1 MATEVTITSQKLKSL
16 LIKEA
21 KKLTND
27 VPKFTFKTYD
37 GDLLTIS
44 FEQKPHSPIN
54 VGWVEDFVKPYDN
67 YHHDLDELEG
77 YTISKGGRKIEVDD
91 NVDKDITLYDEEY
104 IKRVRDYAIDE
115 YIREHNIN
123 IEQEAADN
131 NVTVERMRRWYFES
145 YQPYWLIYNYHYYLK
160 NCISCKLTDR
170 PDDLPFPTPATSKEK
185 TPAKTTKAKKASKTK
200 KLSSI
205 IEEFNTDFDKEVA
218 QQKTPIIILDET
230 IVTSNNLRKA
240 KQSSKN
246 SKPNAPQNK
255 PDTKIAE
262 ASNQYGDLEQLLTT
276 AAKNFTDDVPRFKV
290 TLSEDRYLFIVS
302 FKQKPHSPINVGW
315 VEDVIKSYNSF
326 YHSKDLDEKDYL
338 SWGYVEVQV
347 RDDIL
352 EHIQVFSDE
361 YENRVKEYMID
372 EYAAEHNIDIKAE
385 AAANKISVRAQKDNI
400 FDKCSVSRYYY
411 YLDNCISCKLAD
423 KPRKL
428 TPDLTE
434 KLRLQLVYN

>member
-44 FEQKPHSPIN
+44 FKQNSHSPIN
-54 VGWVEDFVKPYDN
+54 VGWVQDFVKPYDN

-170 PDDLPFPTPATSKEK
+170 PDDLPFPTPTTSKEK
-185 TPAKTTKAKKASKTK
+185 TTVKTTKTKKTSKTQ

-205 IEEFNTDFDKEVA
+205 IEEFNADFDKEVA

-230 IVTSNNLRKA
+230 IVTSNNSRKA
-240 KQSSKN
+240 KRSSKN
-246 SKPNAPQNK
+246 SKPNAHQNK
-255 PDTKIAE
+255 PDTKPTNE
-262 ASNQYGDLEQLLTT
+262 PTQYGSLENLLTT

-290 TLSEDRYLFIVS
+290 TLSEDKYLFIVS
-302 FKQKPHSPINVGW
+302 FKQKPHSPICVGW
-315 VEDVIKSYNSF
+315 VEDVIKSYNGF

-338 SWGYVEVQV
+338 SWDYVEVQV
-347 RDDIL
+347 RDYGNIK
-352 EHIQVFSDE
+352 VFSDK

-372 EYAAEHNIDIKAE
+372 EYAIKHNIDIKAE
-385 AAANKISVRAQKDNI
+385 AAANKISVKAQKDNI